1 MKKERQ
7 TYRKSIRRKG
17 VSYQASDKQLVINS
31 ILFDRISVREA
42 SRRYG
47 VNRRTIDSWLSA
59 FKYSNVE
66 KIQEDLHE
74 MGTTNETDKDQ
85 LKLLKKQVLEL
96 SKALEK
102 ERVKVKTLETLI
114 EVGEETFKIK
124 IRKKSG
130 AKRSIK

>member
-7 TYRKSIRRKG
+7 TYQKSIRRKG
-17 VSYQASDKQLVINS
+17 ASYQASDKQLVINS
-31 ILFDRISVREA
+31 ILVDRISVREA

-74 MGTTNETDKDQ
+74 MGTTNEPDTDQ
-85 LKLLKKQVLEL
+85 LKL
-96 SKALEK
+96 S
-102 ERVKVKTLETLI
+102 
-114 EVGEETFKIK
+114 
-124 IRKKSG
+124 
-130 AKRSIK
+130 RS

>member
-31 ILFDRISVREA
+31 ILVDKISVREA

-59 FKYSNVE
+59 FKYSNIE
-66 KIQEDLHE
+66 KIREDLHE